1 MMSVPPIFYFT
12 LIKHALFVRHW
23 IEKNKDAGEM
33 YAVLLS
39 NFYEVADE
47 CALQKKQRLADAAR
61 AKKRYEEM
69 QDKLNKQHH
78 DEVEQLKV
86 RCHRETQ
93 AAKERCKGGDVA
105 QERVDFQLRLE
116 LIALACNEYA
126 DRNTRDKKLGD
137 NKKVN

>member
-1 MMSVPPIFYFT
+1 MFVIIKRLLL

-39 NFYEVADE
+39 NFYELADE
-47 CALQKKQRLADAAR
+47 CALQKKQRLADVAQ
-61 AKKRYEEM
+61 AKKRCEEM

-86 RCHRETQ
+86 RYHREIQ
-93 AAKERCKGGDVA
+93 AVRERLEEGDVA
-105 QERVDFQLRLE
+105 QDRIDFQLHLQ
-116 LIALACNEYA
+116 LIALACN
-126 DRNTRDKKLGD
+126 
-137 NKKVN
+137 